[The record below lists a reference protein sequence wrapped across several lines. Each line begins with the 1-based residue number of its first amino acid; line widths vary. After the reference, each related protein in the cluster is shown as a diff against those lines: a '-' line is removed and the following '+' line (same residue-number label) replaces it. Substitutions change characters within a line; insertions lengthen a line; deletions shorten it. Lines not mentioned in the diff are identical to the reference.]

1 MASMLEITIVWLEK
15 ALVLVLRFPKSL
27 PWIAV
32 LILIRL
38 AAILLVDV
46 LNFDSALQVIM
57 CALRSFLHLVEEKL
71 SAFLLIRKICFVL
84 FNLLIYNTKH
94 FL

>member
-38 AAILLVDV
+38 VAVLLVDI
-46 LNFDSALQVIM
+46 LNFFDSAFQVII
-57 CALRSFLHLVEEKL
+57 CALLSFLRLVEKKL
-71 SAFLLIRKICFVL
+71 SAFLLIHKMFCSF
-84 FNLLIYNTKH
+84 
-94 FL
+94 

>member
-1 MASMLEITIVWLEK
+1 MASVLEITIVWLEK

-38 AAILLVDV
+38 AAVLLVDIQ
-46 LNFDSALQVIM
+46 NFFDSA
-57 CALRSFLHLVEEKL
+57 F
-71 SAFLLIRKICFVL
+71 
-84 FNLLIYNTKH
+84 
-94 FL
+94 